1 MRFGLVR
8 LAMIVLSA
16 KLGAALS
23 PLRGRTS
30 RALHIGRL
38 HAAPLCEE
46 ERAVYDQLTE
56 CLVKE
61 TSSLLLCVS
70 GGLDSMALLHLVA
83 AVQKERLPSLSLQVI
98 NFNHKLRPEAD
109 EEAEFVSGWASKYGI
124 PFVLRVMPEDMRS
137 KVTNDSGSNFQ
148 NVARNWRRS
157 ECLAILKDKRSN
169 SAVGVLND
177 GSGIVTA
184 HHSDD
189 QVETTMLKLLRGS
202 HLSRLYPI
210 LPRSEC
216 GNFIRPLLPFS
227 KDQLQQYLQ
236 ERGLDWREDSSN
248 QLRKYKRNEVRLDVI
263 PALEA
268 ASPGGAS
275 SLRRRILALGQQSA
289 QLHEWLGEEVAKFF
303 ASDPVQPK
311 IAFDA
316 PLSISP
322 SSPQR
327 YTLSVDPQTSAF
339 ARLPTMV
346 QSEVLHSICDH
357 LTGASTDFTQTQ
369 NLLRLSL
376 EDLAASGVKSKALRL
391 SDNWQAVKVGPVLRF
406 ERASLREAVNK
417 NSSYDQD
424 LTQIF
429 LPSGT
434 MLQHSADLS
443 VEAKLSQADQGGQVP
458 LSRCVETPGP
468 RRDYHLQL
476 HGVSLQATVVVR
488 HPRPGDSFQPS
499 WRNSPL
505 KLTDFLRGKDVP
517 VHLRDEATLV
527 VVDGVIAAVIHG
539 ESISLA
545 AAALTSTNNDGALL
559 SLVISLNTRM

>member
-1 MRFGLVR
+1 MQIGLVR
-8 LAMIVLSA
+8 LAMIVLA
-16 KLGAALS
+16 ARMGAALS
-23 PLRGRTS
+23 PLRGRTA
-30 RALHIGRL
+30 RALHIGQL

-46 ERAVYDQLTE
+46 ERVVYGQLLND

-83 AVQKERLPSLSLQVI
+83 AVKKERLPSLSLQVI

-124 PFVLRVMPEDMRS
+124 PFLLRVMPEDMRS
-137 KVTNDSGSNFQ
+137 KVTNESGSNFQ

-157 ECLAILKDKRSN
+157 ECLALLKDKRSS

-216 GNFIRPLLPFS
+216 GHFIRPLLPFS

-236 ERGLDWREDSSN
+236 ERGLEWREDSSN

-289 QLHEWLGEEVAKFF
+289 QLHEWLREEAAKFF

-311 IAFDA
+311 IAFDE
-316 PLSISP
+316 PLAVSP
-322 SSPQR
+322 STPHR

-346 QSEVLHSICDH
+346 QSEVLHSICDY

-369 NLLRLSL
+369 KLLRLSL
-376 EDLAASGVKSKALRL
+376 EDLAASGVKSKALRV
-391 SDNWQAVKVGPVLRF
+391 SDEWQAVKVGGAVLRF
-406 ERASLREAVNK
+406 ERASPGEAVNT
-417 NSSYDQD
+417 NTLQF
-424 LTQIF
+424 F
-429 LPSGT
+429 LPTGT
-434 MLQHSADLS
+434 TLQHPVDLS
-443 VEAKLSQADQGGQVP
+443 VEAKASRAGQGGQVP
-458 LSRCVETPGP
+458 LSRCVQTPPGRP
-468 RRDYHLQL
+468 REYHLQL
-476 HGVSLQATVVVR
+476 YGVSPQSNLVVR
-488 HPRPGDSFQPS
+488 RPKPGDSFQPS

-505 KLTDFLRGKDVP
+505 KLVDFLRGKGVP
-517 VHLRDEATLV
+517 VHLRDEAALV
-527 VVDGVIAAVIHG
+527 VVDGVVTAVLHG

-545 AAALTSTNNDGALL
+545 AAALTSTDSDGALL
-559 SLVISLNTRM
+559 SLVISL